1 MLNRILPRVAVGTLV
16 VPAFMTLLTGS
27 VSYAV
32 EDDSPAS
39 DAPAPSASE
48 ASSLGSSQAS
58 KSNLNGAVIEIR
70 ELKRSGTGNYTQ
82 LVWTLNNSSPTPI
95 RLAEFQN
102 RTYNYSGSTSGSG
115 LVLVD
120 KATGFRFHPYLDS
133 DLDCVC
139 AGAEHAP
146 KVFDLVT
153 EPGTQNT
160 YWASYQLP
168 PDVETVTVEIPGF
181 LPVKDV
187 PVS

>member
-1 MLNRILPRVAVGTLV
+1 
-16 VPAFMTLLTGS
+16 
-27 VSYAV
+27 
-32 EDDSPAS
+32 
-39 DAPAPSASE
+39 
-48 ASSLGSSQAS
+48 
-58 KSNLNGAVIEIR
+58 
-70 ELKRSGTGNYTQ
+70 
-82 LVWTLNNSSPTPI
+82 
-95 RLAEFQN
+95 
-102 RTYNYSGSTSGSG
+102 
-115 LVLVD
+115 
-120 KATGFRFHPYLDS
+120 
-133 DLDCVC
+133 LDCVC